1 MLGARRARI
10 RSYARFYEPFRNL
23 VLTGT
28 AAAPEDP
35 PLRAL
40 EPLLQI
46 GRVLLV
52 ETPQSM
58 QPLSAES
65 AYKRPT
71 MPQMPVVSA
80 DPHADA
86 LAHQHGVEIVASS
99 SVLCALFQTVGPDFH
114 QTWQIPIVVKKHGGR
129 AVAYL
134 DKPLIRPKYDMREK
148 NGMFFQTAYEGALVR
163 KPSDAAPALV
173 LKACG
178 EPRLGCECF
187 PGTAPIP
194 LELVQDNNVCYHTW
208 QLGDLKFL
216 VRSRIH
222 GWVAESNA
230 RVCLLGWSVLRV
242 CVMRWCRG
250 TGMWG

>member
-148 NGMFFQTAYEGALVR
+148 NEFLHQEYGVR
-163 KPSDAAPALV
+163 RNTFSSTPFWSAGVAFKGTFGRIVGLV
-173 LKACG
+173 L
-178 EPRLGCECF
+178 
-187 PGTAPIP
+187 T
-194 LELVQDNNVCYHTW
+194 
-208 QLGDLKFL
+208 
-216 VRSRIH
+216 
-222 GWVAESNA
+222 
-230 RVCLLGWSVLRV
+230 VLRV
-242 CVMRWCRG
+242 SSKMSLLRTTRQSRKR
-250 TGMWG
+250 